1 MASKFYAVKQGKV
14 PGIYRSWAE
23 CSAQVHGF
31 SGAIYK
37 SFPTLEEAKSFMG
50 NAEVSSNKKH
60 EASYGKS
67 VNNKNNAIKSVSLDS
82 ESIEN
87 VVPDIKDILQNSD
100 KEIAVAY
107 VDGSYYHP
115 TKEFSLGAVIAY
127 KGEEHHFSEKFSEP
141 DLASMRNVA
150 GEIKGA
156 ECAMQFALEH
166 NCSSLYIYHD
176 YEGIARW
183 CLGEWK
189 ANKEGTKAYKAFYE
203 NASQKVKIHFVKV
216 KGHSNDTYN
225 DLADELAKQALG
237 LL

>member
-23 CSAQVHGF
+23 CSAQVQGF

-37 SFPTLEEAKSFMG
+37 SFPTLAEAEAFME
-50 NAEVSSNKKH
+50 NAGASLNKTKKI
-60 EASYGKS
+60 ATTNS
-67 VNNKNNAIKSVSLDS
+67 VDKQMKNSDKQQL
-82 ESIEN
+82 ESKI
-87 VVPDIKDILQNSD
+87 PDINDILQNPD
-100 KEIAVAY
+100 KEEAIAY

>member
-1 MASKFYAVKQGKV
+1 MASKFYAVKQGKI

-37 SFPTLEEAKSFMG
+37 SFPTLEEAEVFMG
-50 NAEVSSNKKH
+50 NSGASANKDNTTSSNNVKASVSSK
-60 EASYGKS
+60 EQQIE
-67 VNNKNNAIKSVSLDS
+67 NNA
-82 ESIEN
+82 
-87 VVPDIKDILQNSD
+87 PDINDILQNSN
-100 KEIAVAY
+100 KEEAVAY

-127 KGEEHHFSEKFSEP
+127 KGKEYHFSEKFTEP
-141 DLASMRNVA
+141 ELASMRNVA

-156 ECAMQFALEH
+156 ECAMQFAMDH
-166 NCSSLYIYHD
+166 GCSNLYIYHD

-189 ANKEGTKAYKAFYE
+189 ANKEGTKAYKEFYE
-203 NASQKVKIHFVKV
+203 NASKQVNIHFVKV
-216 KGHSNDTYN
+216 KGHSNETYN

>member
-1 MASKFYAVKQGKV
+1 MASKFYAVKQGKI

-37 SFPTLEEAKSFMG
+37 SFPTLEEAEVFMG
-50 NAEVSSNKKH
+50 NSGASANKDNTTSSNNVKASVSSK
-60 EASYGKS
+60 EQQ
-67 VNNKNNAIKSVSLDS
+67 I
-82 ESIEN
+82 ESN
-87 VVPDIKDILQNSD
+87 VPDINDILQNSD
-100 KEIAVAY
+100 KEEAVAY

-127 KGEEHHFSEKFSEP
+127 KGKEYHFSEKFTEP

-156 ECAMQFALEH
+156 ECAMQFAMDH
-166 NCSSLYIYHD
+166 GCSNLYIYHD

-189 ANKEGTKAYKAFYE
+189 ANKEGTKAYKEFYE
-203 NASQKVKIHFVKV
+203 NASKQVNIHFVKV

>member
-1 MASKFYAVKQGKV
+1 MASKFYAVKQGKI
-14 PGIYRSWAE
+14 PGIYRSWAD
-23 CSAQVHGF
+23 CSAQVQGF

-37 SFPTLEEAKSFMG
+37 SFPTLEEAEAFMG
-50 NAEVSSNKKH
+50 NAGASVNKARKTAVGNRVNTANSVSSKEEH
-60 EASYGKS
+60 
-67 VNNKNNAIKSVSLDS
+67 
-82 ESIEN
+82 IEN
-87 VVPDIKDILQNSD
+87 NVPDMNDILKNPD
-100 KEIAVAY
+100 KEEAVAY

-127 KGEEHHFSEKFSEP
+127 KGEEHHFSEKFADPE
-141 DLASMRNVA
+141 LASMRNVA

-156 ECAMQFALEH
+156 ECAMQFAIDH
-166 NCSSLYIYHD
+166 GCSNLYIYHD